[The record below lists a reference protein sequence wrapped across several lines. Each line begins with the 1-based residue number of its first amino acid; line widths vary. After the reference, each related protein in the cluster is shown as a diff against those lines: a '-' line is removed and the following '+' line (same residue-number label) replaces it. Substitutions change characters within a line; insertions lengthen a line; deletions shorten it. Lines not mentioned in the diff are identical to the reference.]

1 MRNFYG
7 VLKGILQWNFTLII
21 CPQLRAPFWCFVKN
35 KTSALS
41 SYLLIWYLAS
51 TNRIVSNGSI
61 PMGWL
66 PVLED
71 DGFVLTE
78 SSAIL
83 KYLAEK
89 VGSPTYPKELT
100 LRARI
105 NEIMDW
111 VNTQFYREIA
121 FHVNYQKSSQTKHG
135 LARKKIRAS
144 LTGVSKGWFPSSKY
158 LTVGGT
164 CW

>member
-1 MRNFYG
+1 MKLYAHNMSTTSRPILMFCQEQD
-7 VLKGILQWNFTLII
+7 VGIELMPIDL
-21 CPQLRAPFWCFVKN
+21 
-35 KTSALS
+35 LS
-41 SYLLIWYLAS
+41 GEHKQDSFK
-51 TNRIVSNGSI
+51 RINPNG
-61 PMGWL
+61 MV

-164 CW
+164 C